1 MTHASEGVQNKSPQ
15 RAPFW
20 HDDYFELKTIKSQKT
35 QEELGTSPL
44 TAWKN
49 SDRGPSSEEQDGLE
63 DGWRSAEPVG
73 SDSFLRPI
81 VSAWHHRH
89 LFTNHLVFPS
99 FCELAS
105 SPLKPQIPTPFPLTQ
120 NGTHTST
127 ACQEA
132 SHCLCGA
139 PTS

>member
-73 SDSFLRPI
+73 SDSFLLPLSLHGTTDICLLTIWSSHRS
-81 VSAWHHRH
+81 VSW
-89 LFTNHLVFPS
+89 FP
-99 FCELAS
+99 
-105 SPLKPQIPTPFPLTQ
+105 PL
-120 NGTHTST
+120 
-127 ACQEA
+127 
-132 SHCLCGA
+132 
-139 PTS
+139 